1 MKNFIYLLSIIIM
14 ISCGNSEG
22 NPEGD
27 TDYIFKSHDE
37 ILNVFKDIM
46 TDENIKE
53 KTKNSISFLKGDYDT
68 SRISLYK
75 STEERIHDNTSN
87 LSSEK
92 PHDCVSYSGDFNVP
106 DIRSTDDKKYVYK
119 CRMNFYLPKGDSLTI
134 KNILKHNKFEL
145 DSDYINMKVRIN
157 NTYSSFRDSKLG
169 YGLNIMYGTG
179 VYSAENRI
187 KNADDVKYGGKIYLK
202 DFLKDTV
209 EYYKKISGLPDGRMF
224 KADIVQFGTTFNELG
239 TSNDYTYIYTP
250 NNGFYMNGEI
260 VKYLSKE
267 LNFIMGRESGEQ
279 IYRYDGIVKKREV
292 YKEDNKMSIGYYN
305 NISPNYLWSNVEKF
319 KIDIDK
325 KGYKSYTPDSTRIT
339 YLKNWKVGKNMYGKE
354 EWFLHGKFEVN
365 DTSDDQGGLDV
376 DIYPRVRTTYNMG
389 RIDGSW
395 IVYNDYGQEENNY
408 TYKNGIFMKGVQNRY
423 TRHEGISVLTSV
435 TEITNDTK
443 RWKIFDINGV
453 LLDEGFSK
461 STNSEGYGIKSPTYT
476 N

>member
-1 MKNFIYLLSIIIM
+1 MKKFIYLLSIIIM
-14 ISCGNSEG
+14 TSCGNSEV
-22 NPEGD
+22 NPEDD

-68 SRISLYK
+68 SIIRLRK

-92 PHDCVSYSGDFNVP
+92 PHDCVSYYGDFKVT
-106 DIRSTDDKKYVYK
+106 DIRSTDDKKYVYE
-119 CRMNFYLPKGDSLTI
+119 CRMSFYLPKGDSLTI

-145 DSDYINMKVRIN
+145 DDDYINMKVRIN
-157 NTYSSFRDSKLG
+157 SRNIPYDSKIG

-179 VYSAENRI
+179 VYSAKNRI
-187 KNADDVKYGGKIYLK
+187 KIADDVKYRGEIYLK

-224 KADIVQFGTTFNELG
+224 KADIVQFGTTFNKLG
-239 TSNDYTYIYTP
+239 TPNNPKYIYTP
-250 NNGFYMNGEI
+250 NNGFYMNGEL

-279 IYRYDGIVKKREV
+279 IYRYDGIVQKREV

-339 YLKNWKVGKNMYGKE
+339 YLKNWKVGKNRYGKE
-354 EWFLHGKFEVN
+354 EWFLHGKFE
-365 DTSDDQGGLDV
+365 DYHISDSQGGLDV
-376 DIYPRVRTTYNMG
+376 DIYPRLRTTYDMG

-408 TYKNGIFMKGVQNRY
+408 IYKNGIFIKGFQNGY
-423 TRHEGISVLTSV
+423 TIHEGISVLTSV

-461 STNSEGYGIKSPTYT
+461 STNSEGFGIKSPNYT